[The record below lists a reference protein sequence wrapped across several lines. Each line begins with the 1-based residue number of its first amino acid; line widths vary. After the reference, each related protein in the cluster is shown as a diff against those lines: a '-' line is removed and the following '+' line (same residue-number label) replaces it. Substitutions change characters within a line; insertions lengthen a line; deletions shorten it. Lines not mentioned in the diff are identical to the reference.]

1 MTRDLKRIKSQ
12 IQTALSHE
20 EAEEGLYFDNL
31 IAVHEEEERP
41 VVTGSDED
49 ILDALKEMI
58 SAGEIEV
65 DDSGE
70 LPVFSLSKTAA
81 VRPR

>member
-1 MTRDLKRIKSQ
+1 MNADLRKIKTQ
-12 IQTALSHE
+12 ILAALTHE

-41 VVTGSDED
+41 VVTGSQED

-58 SAGEIEV
+58 TEGTV
-65 DDSGE
+65 RMDDSAE
-70 LPVFSLSKTAA
+70 LPVFFLAKG
-81 VRPR
+81 

>member
-1 MTRDLKRIKSQ
+1 MSSDLSEVKAQ
-12 IQTALSHE
+12 ILKALRHE

-41 VVTGSDED
+41 VVAGSQED
-49 ILDALKEMI
+49 ILDALKELIAEGLVVM
-58 SAGEIEV
+58 

-70 LPVFSLSKTAA
+70 LPVFFSA
-81 VRPR
+81 RH